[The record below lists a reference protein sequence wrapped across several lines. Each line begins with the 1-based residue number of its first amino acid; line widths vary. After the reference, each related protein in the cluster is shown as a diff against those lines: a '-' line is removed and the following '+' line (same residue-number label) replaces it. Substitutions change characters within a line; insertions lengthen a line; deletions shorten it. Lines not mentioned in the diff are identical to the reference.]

1 MITET
6 EENGDGSHDS
16 GTGKLTG
23 TGMALLMRLLG
34 SMSFLANEAD
44 RLRNIVSALT
54 PYGIELRTLQREV
67 LDGEMSDEDQLDLFT
82 SLVARF
88 TPLGRPSF
96 TDEIRGAG
104 YDTPVLHFSPDD
116 INEAWLD
123 LIEEV
128 LGLEERRNQV

>member
-1 MITET
+1 MITEP

-23 TGMALLMRLLG
+23 TGMTLLMRLLG

-67 LDGEMSDEDQLDLFT
+67 LEGEMSDEDQLDLFT

-88 TPLGRPSF
+88 TPLGKASF
-96 TDEIRGAG
+96 ADEVYGAG
-104 YDTPVLHFSPDD
+104 YDTPIVHFGAHD
-116 INEAWLD
+116 ISDAWLD

-128 LGLEERRNQV
+128 LGLEERGNQE